1 MKNYVKEHKLS
12 LIILAIALAVIL
24 LTSFIG
30 CLVQTSGFSV
40 TVTELYD
47 VKAEETVAT
56 VDLSSIGGGSAVKVT
71 GFVESGLLLV
81 PDDASADN
89 QLPGIVLTH
98 GYLNSYELQLSFGIE
113 LARRGYVVLIID
125 RENHGSNE
133 VVSSSAYST
142 DYGSGAYG
150 ASMYNAAAYL
160 YATGYVD
167 VDNIAVSGH
176 SMGGLATNMALMID
190 TMVRYSGG
198 EGIISAGLVQAN
210 NAATYAYHSEHTVG
224 ILKATDD
231 EFFFT
236 STLADGTASISR
248 QYLQSTAAAAFIGI
262 TDYGTS
268 ADSIDIESGVKYVGG
283 VAVTGDTDEA
293 FRVVYESDEIH
304 PLNHWS
310 IESTGY
316 MVDFM
321 YDALGTPTGYSE
333 IASTNQIWWIKEV
346 ASAFG
351 FVALFALIFPVADL
365 LLTIPC
371 FAGLRKKKVYGED
384 GEEITETAPALKGVR
399 KHVSYWIAGVVTT
412 LFSGLIAEPILSGKE
427 GWDWTSLYQ
436 MFFAQNTY
444 YPQDTTG
451 KVATWA
457 ITCGLFAL
465 LAVTVI
471 FVVNRIID
479 GCNKSDTAVRT
490 GSPFDVAKIGAG
502 DFVKTVLLGGVVA
515 FLFYSVVFINWAIFT
530 VDFRVWTFAIG
541 VFDVTYML
549 PTMLRYSV
557 AFFIFYAINSM
568 FNQGYRLS
576 NLPEWATIAIN
587 AFFNVAGIL
596 LMFIIQYSV
605 FKSTGVLWQA
615 GMSLSYIV
623 LFPIV
628 PTLIAA
634 TVISRRLYVRTGNSW
649 LGAVVNTLI
658 FTIMTVASTSASY
671 AYVGFF
677 A

>member
-1 MKNYVKEHKLS
+1 MKNYVKEHKIS
-12 LIILAIALAVIL
+12 LMILAIALVVIL

-40 TVTELYD
+40 KVTELYD
-47 VKAEETVAT
+47 VTAEETVAT
-56 VDLSSIGGGSAVKVT
+56 VDLSAIGGSDSAKVT
-71 GFVESGLLLV
+71 GFVESGLLFV
-81 PDDASADN
+81 PNDASADN
-89 QLPGIVLTH
+89 QLPGVVLTH

-125 RENHGSNE
+125 RENHGSNQ
-133 VVSSSAYST
+133 VTSSSEYSST
-142 DYGSGAYG
+142 YGSGAYG

-167 VDNIAVSGH
+167 VDNIAISGH
-176 SMGGLATNMALMID
+176 SMGGLATNMGLWID
-190 TMVRYSGG
+190 TTVRNAGG
-198 EGIISAGLVQAN
+198 VGIISAGLVQAN

-231 EFFFT
+231 EFFFK
-236 STLADGTASISR
+236 STLADGTSSISR

-262 TDYGTS
+262 TEYEAT
-268 ADSIDIESGVKYVGG
+268 ADGIDIQEGVKYVGG
-283 VAVTGDTDEA
+283 VAVTGDTDEP
-293 FRVVYESDEIH
+293 FRVIYEAEEIH

-310 IESTGY
+310 VESTSNL
-316 MVDFM
+316 VSFM
-321 YDALGTPTGYSE
+321 YDALGTPSGYSE
-333 IASTNQIWWIKEV
+333 ISTTNQVWWLKEV

-365 LLTIPC
+365 LLTVPC

-384 GEEITETAPALKGVR
+384 GEEIVEVTPALKGVR
-399 KHVSYWIAGVVTT
+399 KHVSYWVAGVVTT
-412 LFSGLIAEPILSGKE
+412 LFSGLIAEPLFSGKE
-427 GWDWTSLYQ
+427 GWDWTSLYK

-457 ITCGLFAL
+457 IVCGLFAL
-465 LAVTVI
+465 LAVTI
-471 FVVNRIID
+471 IYFVNRIID
-479 GCNKSDTAVRT
+479 GCNKSEGAVVTA
-490 GSPFDVAKIGAG
+490 SPFAAAKISMG
-502 DFVKTVLLGGVVA
+502 DFVKTVLLGGVIA
-515 FLFYSVVFINWAIFT
+515 FLFYVVVFINWSIFT

-568 FNQGYRLS
+568 FNQGYRTS

-587 AFFNVAGIL
+587 AFFNVAGL
-596 LMFIIQYSV
+596 LLVFAIQYGT
-605 FKSTGVLWQA
+605 FTSTGVLWQA

-634 TVISRRLYVRTGNSW
+634 TVISRRLYVKTGNSW

-677 A
+677 S